1 MNTKPVTLIRPVR
14 QKELHLLDRIPT
26 ERLEACQKTLYW
38 VEQATCLC
46 WRATSPAEAN
56 RRFHPTRTEFFRRS
70 VAKNRAAGSPSRPFF
85 RQSFKEFNPHSVDA
99 IEVVDAFR

>member
-26 ERLEACQKTLYW
+26 ERLE
-38 VEQATCLC
+38 
-46 WRATSPAEAN
+46 
-56 RRFHPTRTEFFRRS
+56 
-70 VAKNRAAGSPSRPFF
+70 
-85 RQSFKEFNPHSVDA
+85 EFNPHFVGA